1 MSKSFDV
8 IYYSTP
14 RHGYF
19 KVNGDD
25 VREVKISQ
33 SFSEF
38 SFYDED
44 NDIFI
49 AKQCMMIVSE
59 VTEVME
65 AVRKSK
71 GSKEITKEIA
81 DILIRT
87 LDLYQGMYTYGYVDH
102 SLDEMFKEKTE
113 YNKTRPEKHGVR
125 F

>member
-1 MSKSFDV
+1 MFDQLSMK
-8 IYYSTP
+8 IHDTAQAKRFWP
-14 RHGYF
+14 D
-19 KVNGDD
+19 KVD
-25 VREVKISQ
+25 
-33 SFSEF
+33 
-38 SFYDED
+38 
-44 NDIFI
+44 DIFI

-71 GSKEITKEIA
+71 GSEEVTKEVA

-87 LDLYQGMYTYGYVDH
+87 LDLYQGMYLHGYVDH
-102 SLDEMFKEKTE
+102 SLDEMFEEKTE